1 MRSHTCGELGS
12 QHVGQMV
19 ELCGWAQNI
28 RVLSDTLVFVKLR
41 DSYGSVQLLTEHRRM
56 PGFAEQ
62 KRQLELL
69 NTDTMIIVKGEV
81 AMRPDNM
88 VKGKSP
94 TRDIEILVEQVQI
107 LNRAKLL
114 PFNPH
119 IKANMPNEEVRLAHR
134 YLDLRRP
141 ELQRNIR
148 VRSKTT
154 MAIRQFMDNNG
165 FIDIETPVL
174 FKSTPEGARE
184 FLVPTRISPGACY
197 ALPQSPQQ
205 FKQLLMA
212 AGFDRYYQ
220 IARCFRDED
229 LRADRQPEFTQVD
242 MEMSFV
248 AKEDIQRVV
257 EQFIQRVW
265 STIKN
270 IQIDAPFK
278 RMSFAEATR
287 RFGSDKP
294 DTRFGLEIVQIPQL
308 SSDTKI
314 VTEALLIADG
324 ANIFSAKEL
333 TPVVELLRSS
343 QNIGESKIRECGA
356 TGLTDATLLSRWL
369 ADNGSNTGQGSTDRL
384 KELFASLSA
393 KPGDLLFVSERQ
405 SHITPANTTL
415 GRLRTLAAKLLQE
428 KGKLTISESQFD
440 FLWIENFPL
449 FTREVDS
456 LQGQLSATHHPFT
469 APVPEDLPLLYSD
482 PEKVRGQHY
491 DLVLNG
497 VELGGGSIRVHD
509 PDVQEYIFEKV
520 LHLPPSVQGSF
531 SHLITALGHGC
542 PPHGGIALGLDRL
555 VAILTNSL
563 SLRDVIAFPKSADG
577 RDLFMHSPAV
587 ASTMQLANYGLKD
600 LPLGMGKHDEDIV
613 NIMKYKP
620 TPEIANLIYIVE
632 TDPRLERHMLKSGSL
647 LATINA

>member
-19 ELCGWAQNI
+19 ELCGWAQNV

-41 DSYGSVQLLTEHRRM
+41 DAYGSVQLLTEHRRM

-69 NTDTMIIVKGEV
+69 STDTLISVKGKV
-81 AMRPDNM
+81 AMRPGDTA
-88 VKGKSP
+88 KGKSS
-94 TRDIEILVEQVQI
+94 TRDIEILVERVQI
-107 LNRAKLL
+107 LNQAKPL

-119 IKANMPNEEVRLAHR
+119 VKANMPNEEVRLAHR

-148 VRSKTT
+148 VRSKAT
-154 MAIRQFMDNNG
+154 MAIRQFMDDHG
-165 FIDIETPVL
+165 FVDIETPLL

-184 FLVPTRISPGACY
+184 FLVPTRASPGACY

-205 FKQLLMA
+205 FKQILMA

-248 AKEDIQRVV
+248 TKEDIQQVMERL
-257 EQFIQRVW
+257 IQHVW
-265 STIKN
+265 STVKN
-270 IQIDAPFK
+270 IQIDAPFR

-308 SSDTKI
+308 SSETNI
-314 VTEALLIADG
+314 VAEALLITGG

-333 TPVVELLRSS
+333 TPFLELLRS
-343 QNIGESKIRECGA
+343 NWGA
-356 TGLTDATLLSRWL
+356 TGLTNITLLSRWL
-369 ADNGSNTGQGSTDRL
+369 TNNGSSAGQEPTDRL
-384 KELFASLSA
+384 KEILALLSA
-393 KPGDLLFVSERQ
+393 KSGDLLFVSERL

-428 KGKLTISESQFD
+428 KGELIIPEDRFE
-440 FLWIENFPL
+440 FLWIEDFPL
-449 FTREVDS
+449 FTCEADS
-456 LQGQLSATHHPFT
+456 LQSQLSATHHPFT
-469 APVPEDLPLLYSD
+469 APVSEDLPLLYSD
-482 PEKVRGQHY
+482 PAKVRGQHY

-497 VELGGGSIRVHD
+497 VELGGGSMRVHD
-509 PDVQEYIFEKV
+509 PDVQQYIFEKV
-520 LHLPPSVQGSF
+520 LHLSPRVRDSF
-531 SHLITALGHGC
+531 SHLVAALGHGC

-555 VAILTNSL
+555 IAVLTNSL

-577 RDLFMHSPAV
+577 RDLFMHSPAS
-587 ASTMQLANYGLKD
+587 ASTARLENYGLQVCKN
-600 LPLGMGKHDEDIV
+600 LPISTKEH
-613 NIMKYKP
+613 K
-620 TPEIANLIYIVE
+620 
-632 TDPRLERHMLKSGSL
+632 
-647 LATINA
+647 